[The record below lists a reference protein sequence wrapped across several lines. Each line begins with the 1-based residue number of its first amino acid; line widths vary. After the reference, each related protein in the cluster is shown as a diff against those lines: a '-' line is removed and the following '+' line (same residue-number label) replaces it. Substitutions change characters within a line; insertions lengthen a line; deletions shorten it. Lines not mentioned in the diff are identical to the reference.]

1 MQMQI
6 SIAFMGCR
14 DMARPSVLWPFGGMK
29 LPFLCCAHCLFP
41 MLEFINQKTFPSPTE
56 RPVRSYLIDCSSKS
70 FEAPAVGSVQCSV
83 TMRGI
88 SSKLTSVDY
97 RDPMWSAGAQARPAQ

>member
-6 SIAFMGCR
+6 LIAFTGCR

-41 MLEFINQKTFPSPTE
+41 MLEFINQNLFPP
-56 RPVRSYLIDCSSKS
+56 RPDVP
-70 FEAPAVGSVQCSV
+70 FV
-83 TMRGI
+83 
-88 SSKLTSVDY
+88 LTSLTVPVLQVVSPVLSPSSLLN
-97 RDPMWSAGAQARPAQ
+97 RDTEVPWGKRSGRTS